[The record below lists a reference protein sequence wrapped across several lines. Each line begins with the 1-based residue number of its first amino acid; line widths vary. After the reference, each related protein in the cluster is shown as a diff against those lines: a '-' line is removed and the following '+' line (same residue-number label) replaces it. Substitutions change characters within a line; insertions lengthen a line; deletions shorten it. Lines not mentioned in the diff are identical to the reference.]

1 MSAVMIKNIE
11 GVPVGFL
18 QQVKWMKEWRLWD
31 KTWTKEGPY
40 RVMQAAGTKPLRGYI
55 DKRQAT
61 VVEWVKLRPIFE
73 VCAEETGYEGGRN
86 LREPWWRQADEEQ
99 QLEATLKN
107 ILAAVGERR
116 RRESERSGGGEGGEE
131 ESASGSDG

>member
-18 QQVKWMKEWRLWD
+18 QQVTGMKEWRLWD

-40 RVMQAAGTKPLRGYI
+40 RVMQEAGTKPLRGYI

-73 VCAEETGYEGGRN
+73 VCAEETGYEGGGK
-86 LREPWWRQADEEQ
+86 LCKPWWQQAAVEQ
-99 QLEATLKN
+99 QLEATLEN
-107 ILAAVGERR
+107 ILAEVGERR
-116 RRESERSGGGEGGEE
+116 LQESDRRDGGEGGEE
-131 ESASGSDG
+131 ELVSVSDG